1 MTTGLKLYRSKERA
15 DHWIGEDRHGALLI
29 FPAKPRGW
37 ASRTPFP
44 GSRLELEEVS
54 PVLARGTKWPGAVGG
69 KPRDP
74 SGKPSRTVGIRATDD
89 ERAAWQRAADAIG
102 MKLTDWARHSLN
114 QVAKGPPNQ
123 VAKGTR
129 SKRARGKP

>member
-1 MTTGLKLYRSKERA
+1 MTTGLKLYRAKAHAE
-15 DHWIGEDRHGALLI
+15 HWVGEDRHGALLI
-29 FPAKPRGW
+29 FPAKARGW
-37 ASRTPFP
+37 ASRTPFS

-89 ERAAWQRAADAIG
+89 ERAAWQRAAEASG
-102 MKLTDWARHSLN
+102 SSLTDWARRSLN
-114 QVAKGPPNQ
+114 QLAARTIAKGAR
-123 VAKGTR
+123 VRR
-129 SKRARGKP
+129 SKGRP